1 MNPPDPL
8 IVYGLQGG
16 SLSTTPLTVIWTSPA
31 WGPGSSTLTPR
42 IEDGNLVAIEFTFS
56 VGTGAQGNVNV
67 SGDYFYA
74 AAQVQ
79 APVILSFTGEFPMPN
94 GGTYSV
100 NYTTDIPS
108 YGGNYLYTNEI
119 TYRAPDGSSYTQY
132 QAGDATFGS
141 PGHATGTISGQTSSV
156 TDVDNNTATVACT
169 FNSSTGGFTLRI
181 RDEDAA
187 RDGTLEII
195 EGDSQGNVIGVTTY
209 VISGGVVGPGGDD
222 DDDDDDDGDD
232 AAGGP

>member
-108 YGGNYLYTNEI
+108 YGGNYL
-119 TYRAPDGSSYTQY
+119 
-132 QAGDATFGS
+132 
-141 PGHATGTISGQTSSV
+141 
-156 TDVDNNTATVACT
+156 
-169 FNSSTGGFTLRI
+169 
-181 RDEDAA
+181 
-187 RDGTLEII
+187 
-195 EGDSQGNVIGVTTY
+195 
-209 VISGGVVGPGGDD
+209 
-222 DDDDDDDGDD
+222 
-232 AAGGP
+232 